1 MQVFMVKRFNPYYLI
16 LPLLFVVLIA
26 VEYSAPKPVDWRR
39 TYARDKKSPFG
50 CNAFYRLMNEDVW
63 KGKMEEKKQTPFNV
77 LLKSHEN
84 KSAYVF
90 INGHL
95 SFSRLDAQYLMEFVS
110 KGNDV
115 FMAASSFYDNHIA
128 DTFHIRTDH
137 YYPEY
142 SAFFDSTKKYTV
154 NFCSAAL
161 KEKKPYDYKMGFDA
175 AAFQAYDTTRVTVL
189 AVGEDTNAVFL
200 KAPFGKGN
208 FYFLSIPDVFTNYF
222 VVNDPARAFAY
233 KALSFVEADQIWW
246 DEYFKGSGAKSSS
259 PLQFIFAND
268 SLYSGYLL
276 TLGALII
283 FMIFAMKR
291 RQRPIAIVEPL
302 ANNTL
307 QFVEVV
313 GSVYY
318 NSHNHKIIAEEKINS
333 LFEFLRAKFF
343 VSSRKADEET
353 LLRISKLSTIP
364 LPEIKDLF
372 LKIGMVWRQ
381 ASITEQELIELNTA
395 IENFYKQN
403 KR

>member
-1 MQVFMVKRFNPYYLI
+1 
-16 LPLLFVVLIA
+16 
-26 VEYSAPKPVDWRR
+26 
-39 TYARDKKSPFG
+39 
-50 CNAFYRLMNEDVW
+50 
-63 KGKMEEKKQTPFNV
+63 
-77 LLKSHEN
+77 
-84 KSAYVF
+84 
-90 INGHL
+90 
-95 SFSRLDAQYLMEFVS
+95 
-110 KGNDV
+110 
-115 FMAASSFYDNHIA
+115 
-128 DTFHIRTDH
+128 
-137 YYPEY
+137 
-142 SAFFDSTKKYTV
+142 
-154 NFCSAAL
+154 
-161 KEKKPYDYKMGFDA
+161 
-175 AAFQAYDTTRVTVL
+175 
-189 AVGEDTNAVFL
+189 
-200 KAPFGKGN
+200 
-208 FYFLSIPDVFTNYF
+208 
-222 VVNDPARAFAY
+222 
-233 KALSFVEADQIWW
+233 
-246 DEYFKGSGAKSSS
+246 
-259 PLQFIFAND
+259 
-268 SLYSGYLL
+268 
-276 TLGALII
+276 
-283 FMIFAMKR
+283 MIFAMKR